1 MKKIELL
8 SPAGNLEKLKIAFNY
23 GADAVYGGVSHFSL
37 RLKSGKEFDEAS
49 FQEGINYAHSLGKQ
63 VYVTINGFPFT
74 SQLKLLKNHIAK
86 MRDMGP
92 DAIIVS
98 TPGVIK
104 LVREIAPDMPIHLS
118 TQANVLN
125 YLDAEV
131 FYDMGVTRIIAAR
144 EMSLKDLEEIKKHIP
159 DMELEMFV
167 HGAMCFAF
175 SGRCLITSLQTGR
188 VANRG
193 SCANDCR
200 FPYTVYVENPETKV
214 LMRVEET
221 EEGSYIFNAKDLNLS
236 SYVKDIVDS
245 GVIDSIKIEGRTKSP
260 YYAGVTARAYRMALD
275 DAYAGTFNPEKY
287 QAELETT
294 KNRGF
299 SEGYIFNRP
308 HEKDDT
314 QNLETSIS
322 EGTYDVQ
329 ALVDESGEY
338 FMTKGKIEPGTKA
351 ELVLPM
357 GFEAELA
364 DNEIGRVYEESGR
377 FYIQFKKVVTKA
389 GVEMASIHSGNTNP
403 VRLPVRLPP
412 YTFLRSTL

>member
-8 SPAGNLEKLKIAFNY
+8 SPAGNLEKLKIACNY
-23 GADAVYGGVSHFSL
+23 GADAVYGGISHFSL

-49 FQEGINYAHSLGKQ
+49 FQEGINYAHSIGKK

-74 SQLKLLKNHIAK
+74 SQLKLLRNHIAK

-104 LVREIAPDMPIHLS
+104 LVKEIAPDMPIHLS

-131 FYDMGVTRIIAAR
+131 FYDMGVKRIIAAR
-144 EMSLKDLEEIKKHIP
+144 EMSLKDLEDIKKHIP
-159 DMELEMFV
+159 QMELEMFV

-214 LMRVEET
+214 LMRIEET

-236 SYVKDIVDS
+236 SYVKDIVEC
-245 GVIDSIKIEGRTKSP
+245 GIIDSIKIEGRTKSP

-275 DAYAGTFNPEKY
+275 DVYAGHFDPKKY
-287 QAELETT
+287 QAELDTT

-308 HEKDDT
+308 HEKDD

-322 EGTYDVQ
+322 EGTYDVL
-329 ALVDESGEY
+329 ALVNESGEY
-338 FMTKGKIEPGTKA
+338 FMTKGKIEPGTVA
-351 ELVLPM
+351 ELVLPI
-357 GFEAELA
+357 GFDITPV
-364 DNEIGRVYEESGR
+364 DNEIGRVYEETGR
-377 FYIQFKKVVTKA
+377 FYIQFKKIVTEEGK
-389 GVEMASIHSGNTNP
+389 EMTSIHSGNTNP
-403 VRLPVRLPP
+403 VRLPVKLPP

>member
-49 FQEGINYAHSLGKQ
+49 FQEGINYAHRLGKK

-74 SQLKLLKNHIAK
+74 SQLKLLRNHIAK

-104 LVREIAPDMPIHLS
+104 LVREIAPGMPIHLS

-214 LMRVEET
+214 LMRIEET

-245 GVIDSIKIEGRTKSP
+245 GIIDSIKIEGRTKSP

-275 DAYAGTFNPEKY
+275 DAYAGHFDPAKY

-308 HEKDDT
+308 HEKDD

-322 EGTYDVQ
+322 EGTYDVL

-338 FMTKGKIEPGTKA
+338 FMTKGKIEPGTVA
-351 ELVLPM
+351 ELVLPI
-357 GFEAELA
+357 GFDAELA
-364 DNEIGRVYEESGR
+364 DNEIGRVYEEGGR
-377 FYIQFKKVVTKA
+377 FYIQFKKVLTQD
-389 GVEMASIHSGNTNP
+389 GTEMASIHSGNTNP
-403 VRLPVRLPP
+403 VRLPVKLPP

>member
-49 FQEGINYAHSLGKQ
+49 FQEGINYAHSLGKK

-131 FYDMGVTRIIAAR
+131 FYDMGVKRIIAAR

-159 DMELEMFV
+159 EMELEMFV

-236 SYVKDIVDS
+236 SYVKDIVDC
-245 GVIDSIKIEGRTKSP
+245 GIIDSIKIEGRTKSP

-275 DAYAGTFNPEKY
+275 DAYAGKFDPKKY

-308 HEKDDT
+308 HEKDD

-322 EGTYDVQ
+322 EGTFDVQ

-338 FMTKGKIEPGTKA
+338 FMTKGKIEPGTVA
-351 ELVLPM
+351 ELVLPI

-364 DNEIGRVYEESGR
+364 DNEIGRVYEEAGR
-377 FYIQFKKVVTKA
+377 FFIQFKKVVTKD

-403 VRLPVRLPP
+403 VRLPVKLPP
-412 YTFLRSTL
+412 YTFLRSTI